1 MLIVEDNTGVTGAN
15 SYLSLSDF
23 QQFADEEGFPYPTYT
38 PAQQGSALVIASRR
52 YVDSFSFAGA
62 PVNADQGL
70 KLPTDKVTLNRD
82 IKYAVYLAACLHLQG
97 RLFVAPT
104 DIQARA
110 VTGESKAVGSLSK
123 STQYA
128 QSMTYT
134 NKYPTTAIDAL
145 VAKHA
150 TVNAGF
156 VALRG

>member
-15 SYLSLSDF
+15 SYLSLLDF
-23 QQFADEEGFPYPTYT
+23 QQFADEEGFPYPTYST
-38 PAQQGSALVIASRR
+38 AQQESALVIASRR
-52 YVDSFSFAGA
+52 YVDSFSFAGK

-70 KLPTDKVTLNRD
+70 KLPTDKVELNRD

-110 VTGESKAVGSLSK
+110 VVAESASVGSLNESL
-123 STQYA
+123 QYA
-128 QSMTYT
+128 EQMTYT

-145 VAKHA
+145 VSKYA
-150 TVNAGF
+150 TVNTGF
-156 VALRG
+156 SALRG